1 MTSLDGPLL
10 PASDAKYFHPLQR
23 YIRLTRQER
32 WTWEIKASSKHGF
45 YSLLIIP
52 FFFFLLSISKV
63 ALGRVKPAGV
73 SGIKNP
79 CYWFPLGL
87 PDFPPSS
94 QAEWWQ
100 FEVCCWV
107 ASPRCFPP
115 SNIPFLLSFKWVNE
129 ESVGM
134 LCCWNRNNGFS
145 KACHRGLEG
154 GWGAFPGPRI
164 FQQCVARGSVQQ
176 TLGSIQ
182 ETFNSKLWHL
192 FHVKGGKK
200 RNREHSSDASHQ
212 EPCLSS
218 ARKPV
223 LIRTKLIYVT
233 VGDVLM
239 WRPERTPS
247 RWRTALHAA
256 FGWRT

>member
-1 MTSLDGPLL
+1 MTSLDWPLL

-32 WTWEIKASSKHGF
+32 WTWEIKASSKYGF

-63 ALGRVKPAGV
+63 DLGRVKPAVV
-73 SGIKNP
+73 SGIRNP
-79 CYWFPLGL
+79 CYWLPLGL
-87 PDFPPSS
+87 PDFFPLPAQVMTVWS
-94 QAEWWQ
+94 
-100 FEVCCWV
+100 CCWL

-115 SNIPFLLSFKWVNE
+115 SNILFFLGFIWVNE
-129 ESVGM
+129 GSVGM

-154 GWGAFPGPRI
+154 GWGAFLGPGI
-164 FQQCVARGSVQQ
+164 FQQCVVRGSVQQ

-200 RNREHSSDASHQ
+200 RNWEHSSDASHQ

-218 ARKPV
+218 AQKPV
-223 LIRTKLIYVT
+223 LIR
-233 VGDVLM
+233 
-239 WRPERTPS
+239 
-247 RWRTALHAA
+247 
-256 FGWRT
+256 